1 MMSPIERILTALRD
15 HGHEPKRSG
24 AGWSCRCPAHDD
36 RDPSLSIDA
45 GDDGRALVNCH
56 AGCTVDAVCGAIG
69 LGIPDLFPDDP
80 SRRNGHGPKTRRR
93 GDETTRKSARG
104 ASCVAVASV
113 AKPERTFATARE
125 AVADLEGRYGPRSK
139 TWAYHDAAG
148 DPVGLVI
155 RWDVPADPNDP
166 ESKPSKTI
174 QPVSKL
180 AGGWANK
187 GMPTPRPL
195 YGLAD
200 VLTTKPGDR
209 VYIVEGEKAADAARA
224 VGLVA
229 TTSPHGSN
237 SASKADWSPLAGRDV
252 VIVPDH
258 DDAGEKY
265 ADKVARLVTAAGAK
279 SVRVVRLVGLWAG
292 MPKGGDIVDLLT
304 HRGGDGDS
312 IRAEVEALTD
322 KTDASVVTP
331 DAPQLEAVPAFNLD
345 AVIPNRAG
353 YARDYFAALSR
364 STQTPIEMPTLLGLA
379 IASATVCNVARVR
392 GHGDHVEPA
401 QLWGL
406 VLCEPAVRKS
416 AVLSE
421 LLAPIVA
428 WEKRQAEELGPV
440 IAAAAQRRKI
450 EEKRLKAI
458 EDDAARCK
466 DANKLDNL
474 TDEAVRL
481 AKAMQADPIP
491 TPPVLLASEP
501 TPEALSRQMVAN
513 HGRALL
519 ASAEA
524 DALDI
529 VQGRYSGARNYGI
542 LLKGHAG
549 DAVRAQRVGRPG
561 DTIDHPAL
569 AVALCV
575 QPQAVRELWADP
587 HAEGRGLLARF
598 AVILPRDRIGYRDVR
613 PPAVPESARA
623 RWRAAID
630 RLLTFEP
637 SDSPVIVGLSVD
649 ADDLYHD
656 FQKRTEVALG
666 VGDLA
671 ERRAWGGKLC
681 GLALRIALTL
691 HALKTWA
698 LSGRPDD
705 FPTIDAA
712 TMRAAIAWAD
722 YLAAAEWY
730 ARELLGES
738 DEGRELRRLVE
749 WIERKGGTAT
759 VRDLTR
765 GPREYRDAEKAR
777 AALGELVAAGVAVW
791 DHDDHGTKGGRPTDR
806 IRLVSRRGDAGDG
819 DETPANA
826 ANRVGFVTVATPT
839 DAGSSAWLVATG
851 EATGSYPV
859 DTGDNR

>member
-1 MMSPIERILTALRD
+1 MSEAVQRILTALRD
-15 HGHEPKRSG
+15 DGYQPRKAG

-36 RDPSLSIDA
+36 RDPSLSIHA

-69 LGIPDLFPDDP
+69 LRPADLFTPDP

-93 GDETTRKSARG
+93 GDETTPKPARG
-104 ASCVAVASV
+104 ANCVAVASV
-113 AKPERTFATARE
+113 ATGGRTFPTAHD
-125 AVADLEGRYGPRSK
+125 AVAELERRHGPRSK
-139 TWAYHDAAG
+139 TWTYHNAAG

-166 ESKPSKTI
+166 ESKPSKRI
-174 QPVSKL
+174 LPVSRK
-180 AGGWANK
+180 ADGSGWCLG

-195 YGLAD
+195 YGLPDLMA
-200 VLTTKPGDR
+200 TPAGAR
-209 VYIVEGEKAADAARA
+209 VYVSEGEKAADAARA
-224 VGLVA
+224 IELLA
-229 TTSPHGSN
+229 TTSPHGSQ

-252 VIVPDH
+252 VIVPDN
-258 DDAGEKY
+258 DDSGEKY
-265 ADKVARLVTAAGAK
+265 ADDVARLVTAAGAK
-279 SVRVVRLVGLWAG
+279 SVRVVRLVDLWAG
-292 MPKGGDIVDLLT
+292 MPEGGDMADLLE
-304 HRGGDGDS
+304 HRGGDVDP
-312 IRAEVEALTD
+312 IRAEVEALTERTEPN
-322 KTDASVVTP
+322 KADAPTGVVT
-331 DAPQLEAVPAFNLD
+331 VPRFDLD
-345 AVIPNRAG
+345 AVIPNRAAH
-353 YARDYFAALSR
+353 ARDYLAALSR
-364 STQTPIEMPTLLGLA
+364 STQTPIEMPALLGLA
-379 IASATVCNVARVR
+379 IASAAVCNVARVR

-450 EEKRLKAI
+450 EEKRLKTI
-458 EDDAARCK
+458 EEKAARC
-466 DANKLDNL
+466 DEPHRVDNL

-481 AKAMQADPIP
+481 AQAMQAEPIP

-501 TPEALSRQMVAN
+501 TPEALSRQMGAN

-613 PPAVPESARA
+613 PPCVPASARA
-623 RWRAAID
+623 QWRAAID

-637 SDSPVIVGLSVD
+637 SDSPVVVRLGAD
-649 ADDLYHD
+649 ADDLYHN

-671 ERRAWGGKLC
+671 ERRAWGGKVC

-691 HALKTWA
+691 HALQTWA
-698 LSGRPDD
+698 LSGGPDD
-705 FPTIDAA
+705 FPTIDAE

-722 YLAAAEWY
+722 YLAAAERY

-738 DEGRELRRLVE
+738 DAGREQRRLVE
-749 WIERKGGTAT
+749 WIERRGGTTT

-765 GPREYRDAEKAR
+765 GPREYRDANDPKATAEKA
-777 AALGELVAAGVAVW
+777 LGDLVAAGVGLWEV
-791 DHDDHGTKGGRPTDR
+791 DQHGGGRGRPAERFRLLSRGGDSGDGDENCKIAGDRGISVTVATVVKPT
-806 IRLVSRRGDAGDG
+806 DAGDG
-819 DETPANA
+819 WGET
-826 ANRVGFVTVATPT
+826 
-839 DAGSSAWLVATG
+839 
-851 EATGSYPV
+851 
-859 DTGDNR
+859 